1 MEKSNKYNIEHCV
14 SVGADSCSTSMGGG
28 KFVDIQHITS
38 ITNNNLTLLDILH
51 DYHLNRWYYCYVD
64 SSNRL
69 YPFTIIKVLFHKIW
83 DNTLSV
89 SIN

>member
-1 MEKSNKYNIEHCV
+1 MKKSNKYNSEYCI
-14 SVGADSCSTSMGGG
+14 SINADSCSTSMGGE
-28 KFVDIQHITS
+28 FIDIQYITS
-38 ITNNNLTLLDILH
+38 LTNNNLTLSDILP
-51 DYHLNRWYYCYVD
+51 DYHLNRWRYCYVD